1 VIIFPTMKNA
11 LGFTA
16 LATAV
21 VLVTGM
27 VHNHLVKSAP
37 SEGEQLAAAPK
48 EIRLWFNERPEIP
61 FTSVTLM
68 KAADSS
74 RIATIKAVATSDS
87 LAAALPLSTPLAP
100 GKYLVAW
107 RTASSDGHAI
117 RGVFGFSIS
126 P

>member
-1 VIIFPTMKNA
+1 MKTLLKLIP
-11 LGFTA
+11 LGAVTL
-16 LATAV
+16 LATA
-21 VLVTGM
+21 M
-27 VHNHLVKSAP
+27 VHNHLVKSSPAD
-37 SEGEQLAAAPK
+37 GELVHAAPK

-68 KAADSS
+68 RSDSTK
-74 RIATIKAVATSDS
+74 IATIKATATTDSMVA
-87 LAAALPLSTPLAP
+87 AVPVPAALPE

-117 RGVFGFSIS
+117 RGIFGFSIT

>member
-1 VIIFPTMKNA
+1 MSKGLRI
-11 LGFTA
+11 LS
-16 LATAV
+16 LAAAV
-21 VLVTGM
+21 TLVTGM

-37 SEGEQLAAAPK
+37 SQGERLAAAPK

-68 KAADSS
+68 KADSTK
-74 RIATIKAVATSDS
+74 IATIKAVATSDS
-87 LAAALPLSTPLAP
+87 MAASAPLLTPLPP

-117 RGVFGFSIS
+117 RGVYGFSIT

>member
-1 VIIFPTMKNA
+1 MRMLRLIPVA
-11 LGFTA
+11 A
-16 LATAV
+16 AA
-21 VLVTGM
+21 VLVSGM
-27 VHNHLVKSAP
+27 VHNHLVKSVPA
-37 SEGEQLAAAPK
+37 EGEQLAAAPK
-48 EIRLWFNERPEIP
+48 EIRLWFAERPEIA

-68 KAADSS
+68 QADST
-74 RIATIKAVATSDS
+74 RIATIKAVATVDS
-87 LAAALPLSTPLAP
+87 MAAAVPLSLPAPLPP

>member
-1 VIIFPTMKNA
+1 MTKTLRLVP
-11 LGFTA
+11 
-16 LATAV
+16 LAAAV
-21 VLVTGM
+21 LLVSGM

-37 SEGEQLAAAPK
+37 LDGERLTAAPK
-48 EIRLWFNERPEIP
+48 EIRLWFAERPEIA

-68 KAADSS
+68 QADSTK
-74 RIATIKAVATSDS
+74 IATIKAVATADS
-87 LAAALPLSTPLAP
+87 MAAAVPLMLPTPLAA

-117 RGVFGFSIS
+117 RGTFGFSIA